1 MHSAPALV
9 LTATV
14 WAYWIAVDLMGVRV
28 RKKTRKSSGLNHG
41 LKRPM

>member
-1 MHSAPALV
+1 MHNGPV
-9 LTATV
+9 FVFTATI
-14 WAYWIAVDLMGVRV
+14 WAYWIAVDLIRV